1 MGWERF
7 FTDHAAASIACFIV
21 FTILVCGLATI
32 MTKFAVAIKD
42 KAKISDGVI
51 GGILIGAITS
61 IPELIT
67 SIAVIV
73 ESSKNTEVHAY
84 SVFGDVIGSNMFC
97 FLIMAVVLL
106 VTVVIFKRREA
117 NQINTVSLVFMIVGT
132 IFCFLAGIFDNNGFV
147 YGNGKPLSPLV
158 WHGFNF
164 FTIFIFLSYAMA
176 VFSML
181 FGAKATIRGPNGKRI
196 KPKQHMLPPP
206 SKKIK
211 TTRFVYWNMPIL
223 IILLIA
229 SVVLLT
235 LSSLVLATSCSGII
249 TRENLGEMFGRT
261 LLLGM
266 ATSLPELVAVVNLA
280 VSRRYNLVID
290 SMVGSCAFNM
300 TILFIANIVYSILY
314 TSAAE
319 TTAMYFLDK
328 DTLVQLV
335 LFLLEAIFLVLYL
348 VVNSG
353 SVKRYLSTK
362 QTVVINSILLSLTV
376 ASYATYVVLGTLEQV
391 GILPY

>member
-1 MGWERF
+1 MHLEQF
-7 FTDHAAASIACFIV
+7 FTDNAGASIACFVV
-21 FTILVCGLATI
+21 FTLLVCGLATI

-73 ESSKNTEVHAY
+73 ESSTDETVHAS

-106 VTVVIFKRREA
+106 ATVVMFKHREA
-117 NQINTVSLVFMIVGT
+117 NQINTASLVFMIVGT
-132 IFCFLAGIFDNNGFV
+132 IFCFMAGIFDNNGFI
-147 YGNGKPLSPLV
+147 YSHSHLSPLV

-181 FGAKATIRGPNGKRI
+181 FGTRVTSHGIVGKGLKAKVK
-196 KPKQHMLPPP
+196 LPAAQKTKP
-206 SKKIK
+206 SKLLQLK
-211 TTRFVYWNMPIL
+211 MPIL
-223 IILLIA
+223 IILLIV

-235 LSSLVLATSCSGII
+235 VSSIILGTSCSGII
-249 TRENLGEMFGRT
+249 AREELGEVFGRT

-266 ATSLPELVAVVNLA
+266 ATSLPELVAVVTLA
-280 VSRRYNLVID
+280 VNRRYNMVID

-300 TILFIANIVYSILY
+300 TILFIANIVYSGLY
-314 TSAAE
+314 VSAAE
-319 TTAMYFLDK
+319 THPMYILDP
-328 DTLVQLV
+328 DTVIQLI

-348 VVNSG
+348 VMNSR
-353 SVKRYLSTK
+353 SVKQYLSTK
-362 QTVVINSILLSLTV
+362 QTIVINSILLSLTV
-376 ASYATYVVLGTLEQV
+376 LSYLIYIVLGTLEQFN
-391 GILPY
+391 IIPY